1 MESHTELAHHITS
14 TSYQGK
20 QEADIKAFFSFL
32 DFNDHKCVKVFGDAN
47 ETFKAYVKLR
57 ASIGGQDEAMR
68 RKYVEML
75 VEHDLTPNDMLDF
88 LALRRSPARDAE
100 LSAQVLTNLTQ
111 YQCKY
116 TFQD

>member
-1 MESHTELAHHITS
+1 M
-14 TSYQGK
+14 
-20 QEADIKAFFSFL
+20 
-32 DFNDHKCVKVFGDAN
+32 FGDAN